1 MNQPISIETQ
11 QHALMIAKSTQK
23 EGQTKEQTKLIA
35 SGIEKGIAEYKKQ
48 QKAKA
53 RQSDKA
59 RKQQAKHKQHAQHDE
74 PELELELEF
83 DDSNQITPVVW
94 GLICLLALSWLCFA
108 WYIWG

>member
-1 MNQPISIETQ
+1 MKPPISIETQ
-11 QHALMIAKSTQK
+11 QQALNIAKSTQK

-35 SGIEKGIAEYKKQ
+35 TGIEKGIAVYKKQ

-59 RKQQAKHKQHAQHDE
+59 RKQQAKHKQHSQHDE
-74 PELELELEF
+74 PELELEF
-83 DDSNQITPVVW
+83 DEPTQMTPVVW
-94 GLICLLALSWLCFA
+94 GLICLLALSWICFA

>member
-1 MNQPISIETQ
+1 MKQPISNETQ
-11 QHALMIAKSTQK
+11 QQAVMIAKSTQK

-59 RKQQAKHKQHAQHDE
+59 RKQQVKQKQRAQHDE
-74 PELELELEF
+74 PELELEFNE
-83 DDSNQITPVVW
+83 SSQMTPLAW
-94 GLICLLALSWLCFA
+94 GLICLLGLSWLCFA